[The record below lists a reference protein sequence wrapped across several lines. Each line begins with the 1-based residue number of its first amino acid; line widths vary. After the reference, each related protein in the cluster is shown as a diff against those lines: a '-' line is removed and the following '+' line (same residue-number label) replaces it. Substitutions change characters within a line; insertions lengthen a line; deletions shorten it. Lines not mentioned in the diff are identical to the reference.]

1 MVPLKES
8 PAEVDSCVLPEK
20 LSMELVGVEMNVALY
35 VVSSDVLAPA
45 LRLNGPTELAAKRPA
60 PIATLVTMAVDKKSY

>member
-8 PAEVDSCVLPEK
+8 PAEVDSFVLPEK
-20 LSMELVGVEMNVALY
+20 LSMEVLGVLMNVALY

-45 LRLNGPTELAAKRPA
+45 LRLIGPTELAAKRPA
-60 PIATLVTMAVDKKSY
+60 PIVVAATMPVDKKSY